1 MGAIARKPARRLA
14 GIQWLALAVLFALLV
29 AADYRYFGLSQIID
43 QRGGDLML
51 ALNAERRPPSD
62 KVVIVDIDQ
71 RSLEEMNDLAGSW
84 PWPRSVHG
92 ELIDHIG
99 RQNPR
104 AIAFDVLFNERDVYR
119 PEHDAVLA
127 EAVARNPNVWLAMT
141 LNADG
146 DGALVSHMPP
156 AVGARPLAN
165 PPVDARV
172 PLMLPLAV
180 AEQPEAMR
188 GGLINFTADS
198 DNVGRHHMLYRDRSG
213 WRFPSLPARIM
224 EALGRPLPAAQ
235 TILLN
240 WRSGWT
246 HVSYADLYLDSL
258 RERPQRKENELRGKI
273 VVIGTSAPGLMDLRL
288 TPLGSTYPGVEILA
302 TAIDNLDRGDW
313 LREIPRSALVPLALA
328 LIGLIAIGFARSV
341 SAHRIGYALLAIT
354 GLVIAAAWI
363 ALVNGV
369 FAPVLAPLALA
380 WLFYLGASGLA
391 YLDERAQRLRTSV
404 LFKRFLDPRVVADLI
419 EQGEIDHRSSAKA
432 REVTVLFSDI
442 RGFTA
447 LSETA
452 RPEDVVALLNSYFS
466 RQVQVIFR
474 HGGTLDKFIGD
485 AVMAFWG
492 APVSHPDHARL
503 AVAAALDMS
512 AALEELRGELG
523 TLGDTLEIGIGIH
536 TGRAVVGF
544 IGSSDRLDYTVIG
557 DTVNLASRIEGL
569 TKGTARILV
578 SEATRDAVGDD
589 FAWRDCGVHQVKGR
603 ENKVNLFEPLPKS
616 IKSEA
621 AQGSFG

>member
-1 MGAIARKPARRLA
+1 MGDIARKLAGRLA
-14 GIQWLALAVLFALLV
+14 GGRWIALAAFFALLV
-29 AADYRYFGLSQIID
+29 LADYRYLGLSHIVD
-43 QRGGDLML
+43 QRGGDVML
-51 ALNAERRPPSD
+51 VLNAERRPPSEG
-62 KVVIVDIDQ
+62 VVVVDIDQ

-92 ELIDHIG
+92 ELIDHIA

-119 PEHDAVLA
+119 PEHDAA
-127 EAVARNPNVWLAMT
+127 FADAVARHPDVWLAMT
-141 LNADG
+141 LNSDG
-146 DGALVSHMPP
+146 EGAPVSQMPP
-156 AVGARPLAN
+156 AVGARPLVN

-180 AEQPEAMR
+180 AEYPEAMR

-198 DNVGRHHMLYRDRSG
+198 DNVGRHHMLYRDRNS

-224 EALGRPLPAAQ
+224 EELGRPLPERQ

-258 RERPQRKENELRGKI
+258 RQRPLRKQDEFRGKI

-288 TPLGSTYPGVEILA
+288 TPMGSTYPGVEILA
-302 TAIDNLDRGDW
+302 TAIDNIDRGDW
-313 LREIPRSALVPLALA
+313 LREVPRSALMPLALV

-369 FAPVLAPLALA
+369 FVPVLAPLAWG

-391 YLDERAQRLRTSV
+391 YLEERAQRLRTSG

-419 EQGEIDHRSSAKA
+419 QRGEIDHRSSAEA
-432 REVTVLFSDI
+432 REVTILFSDI

-466 RQVQVIFR
+466 KQVQVIFR

-492 APVSHPDHARL
+492 APVAHPDHARL
-503 AVAAALDMS
+503 AVAAAMEMS
-512 AALEELRGELG
+512 AALDELRAELG
-523 TLGDTLEIGIGIH
+523 ALGKSLEIGIGIH
-536 TGRAVVGF
+536 TGWAVVGF
-544 IGSSDRLDYTVIG
+544 IGSSDRLDYTAIG

-569 TKGTARILV
+569 TKGVGRILV
-578 SEATRDAVGDD
+578 SAATRDAVGDA
-589 FAWRDCGVHQVKGR
+589 FEWRDCGVHQVKGR
-603 ENKVNLFEPLPKS
+603 DNAVRLYEPAMRSRRSK
-616 IKSEA
+616 A
-621 AQGSFG
+621 A

>member
-1 MGAIARKPARRLA
+1 MGAIANKLARRLA
-14 GIQWLALAVLFALLV
+14 GARWGALAVVFALLV
-29 AADYRYFGLSQIID
+29 LADYRYFGLSQIID
-43 QRGGDLML
+43 QRGGDIML
-51 ALNAERRPPSD
+51 VLNAEQRPPSD
-62 KVVIVDIDQ
+62 GIVIVDIDQ

-92 ELIDHIG
+92 ELIDHIA

-119 PEHDAVLA
+119 PEHDAAFA
-127 EAVARNPNVWLAMT
+127 EAVARHPDVWLAMT
-141 LNADG
+141 LNSDG
-146 DGALVSHMPP
+146 EGALVSRMPS
-156 AVGARPLAN
+156 AVGARPLRN

-180 AEQPEAMR
+180 AQYPDAMR
-188 GGLINFTADS
+188 GGLINFAADS
-198 DNVGRHHMLYRDRSG
+198 DNVGRHHMLYRDRNG
-213 WRFPSLPARIM
+213 WRFPSMPARIM
-224 EALGRPLPAAQ
+224 EDLGRPLPEAQ

-258 RERPQRKENELRGKI
+258 RERPLRSQDEFRGKI

-288 TPLGSTYPGVEILA
+288 TPMGSTYPGVEILA
-302 TAIDNLDRGDW
+302 TALDNLDRGDW
-313 LREIPRSALVPLALA
+313 LREVPRSALIPLALA
-328 LIGLIAIGFARSV
+328 LIGLVAVGFARSV
-341 SAHRIGYALLAIT
+341 SAHRIGYATLGIT
-354 GLVIAAAWI
+354 GLVIAAAWV
-363 ALVNGV
+363 ALVNGLFV
-369 FAPVLAPLALA
+369 PVLAPLALG

-391 YLDERAQRLRTSV
+391 YLEERAQRLRTSV

-419 EQGEIDHRSSAKA
+419 EQGEIDHRSTAEA

-466 RQVQVIFR
+466 KQVQVIFR

-492 APVSHPDHARL
+492 APVAHPDHARL
-503 AVAAALDMS
+503 AVAAAIDMS

-523 TLGDTLEIGIGIH
+523 ALGDSLEIGIGIH

-578 SEATRDAVGDD
+578 SEATRDAVGDG

-603 ENKVNLFEPLPKS
+603 ENKVSLYEPAPKAS
-616 IKSEA
+616 KSTA
-621 AQGSFG
+621 A